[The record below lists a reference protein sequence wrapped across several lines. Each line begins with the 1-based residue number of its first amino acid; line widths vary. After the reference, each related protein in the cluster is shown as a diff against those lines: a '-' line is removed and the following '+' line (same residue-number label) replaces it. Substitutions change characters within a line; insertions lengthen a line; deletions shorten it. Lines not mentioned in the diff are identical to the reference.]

1 MYRNWFDIHEGV
13 RKIIVLNNKQ
23 LNEHF
28 IFWRWV
34 IKNTIIIAGVPR
46 AGKSTLSNMLSRKYG
61 YQHVSMDAI
70 IGGIENV
77 FPELGIKWW
86 PCESDNIEILR
97 IASEKVALIVK
108 SMLETEE
115 YNEFEPGMVI
125 DVVQILPEH
134 FVKHLSDK
142 NCDIAYLLTSD
153 VSAEERFA
161 IHRKHDTEKDYT
173 YKFTDEQLT
182 WHCNYIVERS
192 KLLRKQCII
201 YDLQYFE
208 TARNRGKT
216 LDGCICF
223 LSDNTTV

>member
-1 MYRNWFDIHEGV
+1 MAKTTSMYN
-13 RKIIVLNNKQ
+13 
-23 LNEHF
+23 
-28 IFWRWV
+28 
-34 IKNTIIIAGVPR
+34 IIIAGVPR
-46 AGKSTLSNMLSRKYG
+46 AGKSTMSNILSRKFG

-70 IGGIENV
+70 IGGIETV

-86 PCESDNIEILR
+86 PCESEELAVLR
-97 IASEKVALIVK
+97 IASEKTALIVK

-115 YNEFEPGMVI
+115 YDEFQSGMVI

-142 NCDIAYLLTSD
+142 NCDIAYLLTAD

-173 YKFTDEQLT
+173 YKFTDEQMT

-192 KLLRKQCII
+192 KLLKEQCIT

-208 TARNRGKT
+208 TARNREKA
-216 LDGCICF
+216 LEDCICF
-223 LSDNTTV
+223 LSGNMEV